1 MPYPAHMTIRAV
13 FWDIG
18 GVLLTNGWDREQ
30 RADVLGRFGLDAG
43 EFTERHKLAAP
54 ELELGRMTLA
64 EYMGQTLFY
73 TPRDFTP
80 GDFRAAMEAESQ
92 PHAEALALAR
102 ELSEKWRMYSLN
114 NEGHD
119 LNAHRIQTFGLHEFL
134 LAFFSSCY
142 LGVMK
147 PNPAIYRLALQLAGV
162 RPQEA
167 VMIDDRA
174 QNAEAA
180 RSVGMSAVH
189 YEGAAQLR
197 EELAALGVRSGGKW

>member
-1 MPYPAHMTIRAV
+1 MTIKAV

-30 RADVLGRFGLDAG
+30 RADVLGRFGLDPA

-64 EYMGQTLFY
+64 EYLEQTLFY
-73 TPRDFTP
+73 TPRDFSP
-80 GDFRAAMEAESQ
+80 EEFRAAMEAESQ
-92 PHAEALALAR
+92 PHADALAVAGD
-102 ELSEKWRMYSLN
+102 LSGRWRMYSLN

-119 LNAHRIQTFGLHEFL
+119 LNDHRIQTFGLHEFL
-134 LAFFSSCY
+134 LGFFTSCY

-147 PNPAIYRLALQLAGV
+147 PNPRIYRLALQLANV
-162 RPQEA
+162 RPEEA
-167 VMIDDRA
+167 VMIDDRS

-189 YEGAAQLR
+189 YKGAAQLR
-197 EELAALGVRSGGKW
+197 EELAALGVK

>member
-1 MPYPAHMTIRAV
+1 MAIKAV

-30 RADVLGRFGLDAG
+30 RADVLGRFNLDAA
-43 EFTERHKLAAP
+43 EFTERHRLAAP

-64 EYMGQTLFY
+64 EYLDQTLFY
-73 TPRDFTP
+73 APRDFTP
-80 GDFRAAMEAESQ
+80 GEFRAAMEAESQ
-92 PHAEALALAR
+92 PHADALALAR
-102 ELSEKWRMYSLN
+102 ELSGRWRMYSLN

-119 LNAHRIQTFGLHEFL
+119 LNHHRIQTFGLHDCL

-147 PNPAIYRLALQLAGV
+147 PNPAIYRLGLHLANV
-162 RPQEA
+162 RPEEA

-189 YEGAAQLR
+189 YKNAGQLR
-197 EELAALGVRSGGKW
+197 EELAALGVT

>member
-1 MPYPAHMTIRAV
+1 MTIKAV

-30 RADVLGRFGLDAG
+30 RADVLSRFGLDLT

-54 ELELGRMTLA
+54 ELELGRMTLD
-64 EYMGQTLFY
+64 EYLSQTVFH
-73 TPRDFTP
+73 TPRDFTRE
-80 GDFRAAMEAESQ
+80 DFRAAMEAESR
-92 PHAEALALAR
+92 PHDDALAIAR
-102 ELSEKWRMYSLN
+102 ALSGRYRTYALN

-119 LNAHRIQTFGLHEFL
+119 LNEYRIRTYALHEFL

-147 PNPAIYRLALQLAGV
+147 PNPAIYRLGLNLASL
-162 RPQEA
+162 RPEET

-180 RSVGMSAVH
+180 RSVGMHAVR
-189 YEGAAQLR
+189 YENAAQLR
-197 EELAALGVRSGGKW
+197 EELAALGVK

>member
-1 MPYPAHMTIRAV
+1 MIIKAV

-30 RADVLGRFGLDAG
+30 RADVLAHFGLDAG

-64 EYMGQTLFY
+64 EYLDQTLFY
-73 TPRDFTP
+73 APRDFTP
-80 GDFRAAMEAESQ
+80 EDFRAAMEAESQ
-92 PHAEALALAR
+92 PHADALALAR
-102 ELSEKWRMYSLN
+102 DLSGRWRMYSLN

-119 LNAHRIQTFGLHEFL
+119 LNDHRIRTFGLHDCL
-134 LAFFSSCY
+134 LAFFTSCY

-147 PNPAIYRLALQLAGV
+147 PNPRIYRLALQLANV
-162 RPQEA
+162 RPEEA

-180 RSVGMSAVH
+180 RSVGLRAVH
-189 YEGAAQLR
+189 YRDATQLR
-197 EELAALGVRSGGKW
+197 EELAALGVQ

>member
-1 MPYPAHMTIRAV
+1 MAIKAV
-13 FWDIG
+13 YWDIG

-30 RADVLGRFGLDAG
+30 RADVLERFGLDTD
-43 EFTERHKLAAP
+43 EFTERHRLAAP

-64 EYMGQTLFY
+64 EYLDQTLFY

-80 GDFRAAMEAESQ
+80 AEFRAAMEAESQ
-92 PHAEALALAR
+92 PHTDTLALAR
-102 ELSEKWRMYSLN
+102 ELSGRWRMYALN

-119 LNAHRIQTFGLHEFL
+119 LNHHRIQTFSLHDCL

-147 PNPAIYRLALQLAGV
+147 PNPAIYRLGLQLANT
-162 RPQEA
+162 RPDEA
-167 VMIDDRA
+167 VMIDDRP

-189 YEGAAQLR
+189 YRNAAQLR
-197 EELAALGVRSGGKW
+197 EELAALGVT

>member
-1 MPYPAHMTIRAV
+1 MTIRAV

-30 RADVLGRFGLDAG
+30 RADVLSRFGLDLT

-54 ELELGRMTLA
+54 ELELGRMTLD
-64 EYMGQTLFY
+64 EYLSQTVFHA
-73 TPRDFTP
+73 PRDFTREA
-80 GDFRAAMEAESQ
+80 FRAAMEAESR
-92 PHAEALALAR
+92 PHDDALALAR
-102 ELSEKWRMYSLN
+102 DLSGRYRMYALN

-119 LNAHRIQTFGLHEFL
+119 LNECRIRNFGLHEFL

-147 PNPAIYRLALQLAGV
+147 PNPAIYRLGLNLASL
-162 RPQEA
+162 RPEET

-180 RSVGMSAVH
+180 RSVGMHAVR
-189 YEGAAQLR
+189 YENAAQLR
-197 EELAALGVRSGGKW
+197 EELAALGVK

>member
-1 MPYPAHMTIRAV
+1 MTIKAV

-30 RADVLGRFGLDAG
+30 RADVLERFGLDIT

-64 EYMGQTLFY
+64 EYLGQTLFY
-73 TPRDFTP
+73 APRDFTP
-80 GDFRAAMEAESQ
+80 DEFRAAMEAESKSH
-92 PHAEALALAR
+92 PDALALAR
-102 ELSEKWRMYSLN
+102 ELSGRWRMYSLN

-119 LNAHRIQTFGLHEFL
+119 LNDHRIRTFGLHDFL
-134 LAFFSSCY
+134 LGFFTSCY

-147 PNPAIYRLALQLAGV
+147 PSPTIYRIGLQLANV
-162 RPQEA
+162 RPEEA

-180 RSVGMSAVH
+180 RSVGMNAVH
-189 YEGAAQLR
+189 YRDAAQLQ
-197 EELAALGVRSGGKW
+197 EELAALGVR

>member
-1 MPYPAHMTIRAV
+1 MTIKAV

-30 RADVLGRFGLDAG
+30 RADVLSRFGLDLT

-54 ELELGRMTLA
+54 ELELGRMTLD
-64 EYMGQTLFY
+64 EYLSQTVFHA
-73 TPRDFTP
+73 PRDFTR
-80 GDFRAAMEAESQ
+80 DAFRAAMEAESR
-92 PHAEALALAR
+92 PHDDALALAR
-102 ELSEKWRMYSLN
+102 DLSGRHRTYALN

-119 LNAHRIQTFGLHEFL
+119 LNEYRIRTYALHEFL

-147 PNPAIYRLALQLAGV
+147 PNPAIYRLGLNLASL
-162 RPQEA
+162 RPEET

-180 RSVGMSAVH
+180 RSVGMHAVR
-189 YEGAAQLR
+189 YENAAQLR
-197 EELAALGVRSGGKW
+197 EELAALGVK

>member
-1 MPYPAHMTIRAV
+1 MTIKAV

-30 RADVLGRFGLDAG
+30 RADVLKRFGLDAT

-64 EYMGQTLFY
+64 EYMAQTLFY
-73 TPRDFTP
+73 TPRDFSP
-80 GDFRAAMEAESQ
+80 EDFRAAMEAESQ
-92 PHAEALALAR
+92 PHEDALALAR
-102 ELSEKWRMYSLN
+102 ELSGRWRMYSLN

-119 LNAHRIQTFGLHEFL
+119 LNAHRIQTFGLHGFL
-134 LAFFSSCY
+134 LGFFSSCY

-147 PNPAIYRLALQLAGV
+147 PSPAIYRLALQLANVKAG
-162 RPQEA
+162 EA
-167 VMIDDRA
+167 VMIDDRS

-180 RSVGMSAVH
+180 RSVGMNAVQ
-189 YEGAAQLR
+189 YRDAAQLR
-197 EELAALGVRSGGKW
+197 EELAALGVQ

>member
-1 MPYPAHMTIRAV
+1 MTIKAV

-30 RADVLGRFGLDAG
+30 RADVLSRFGLDLT
-43 EFTERHKLAAP
+43 EFTERHKLAVP
-54 ELELGRMTLA
+54 ELELGRMTLD
-64 EYMGQTLFY
+64 EYLSQTVFHA
-73 TPRDFTP
+73 PRDFTREA
-80 GDFRAAMEAESQ
+80 FRAAMEAESR
-92 PHAEALALAR
+92 PHDDALAIAR
-102 ELSEKWRMYSLN
+102 DLSGRYRTYALN

-119 LNAHRIQTFGLHEFL
+119 LNEYRIRTYALHECL

-147 PNPAIYRLALQLAGV
+147 PNPAIYRLGLNLASL
-162 RPQEA
+162 RPEET

-180 RSVGMSAVH
+180 RSVGMHAVR
-189 YEGAAQLR
+189 YENAAQLR
-197 EELAALGVRSGGKW
+197 EELAALGVQ